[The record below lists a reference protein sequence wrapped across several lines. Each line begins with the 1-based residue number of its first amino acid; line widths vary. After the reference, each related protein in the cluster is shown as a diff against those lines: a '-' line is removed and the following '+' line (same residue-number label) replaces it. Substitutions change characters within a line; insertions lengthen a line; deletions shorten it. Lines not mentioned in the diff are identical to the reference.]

1 MNKLQNELRDKV
13 ISLFIDKIVKLSN
26 EIKELKEENE
36 ILRNNLINC
45 LKNVFVLKDA
55 MSVHMPLSKIFS
67 KQSDRIKSSIFA
79 NTSQSFH
86 SIIKKEPFIPIVVNQ
101 RESKTERTVSSYTT
115 KSKPK
120 SKSKPRYDKQNL
132 TTSKKK
138 EFKSNESS
146 MSNSSRGFNEYLL
159 LPTYHS
165 KFSNCSFKTAKI
177 NERISEKTSEQKSSV
192 LDISISTTNQ
202 NIRMKSKSKEK
213 KIKKEYLD
221 NRKRNY
227 SMPKLPLNMLIK
239 L

>member
-55 MSVHMPLSKIFS
+55 MSIHMPLTKIFY

-86 SIIKKEPFIPIVVNQ
+86 SILKKEPFIPIVVNQ
-101 RESKTERTVSSYTT
+101 RESRTERTVSSYTT

-120 SKSKPRYDKQNL
+120 SKPKYDKQNL

-138 EFKSNESS
+138 EFKSNEIS
-146 MSNSSRGFNEYLL
+146 MSNSSRGFNENLL
-159 LPTYHS
+159 LPAYHS
-165 KFSNCSFKTAKI
+165 KFSNCSFKTSKI
-177 NERISEKTSEQKSSV
+177 SERISERTSEQKSSI
-192 LDISISTTNQ
+192 LDISISTNQ

-213 KIKKEYLD
+213 KNQKEYLN